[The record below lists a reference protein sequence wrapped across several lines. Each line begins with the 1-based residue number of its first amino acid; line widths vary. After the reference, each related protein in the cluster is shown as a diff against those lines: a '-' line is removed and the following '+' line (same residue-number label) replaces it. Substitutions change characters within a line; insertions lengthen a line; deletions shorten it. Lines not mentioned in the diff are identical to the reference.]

1 MSTLEEI
8 AKRKDEYAKVSASQ
22 DAAAIADFYEDG
34 ALFLPPGAPLVNGRD
49 AVEARLAKFL
59 GTAASLKM
67 EPEIVSVIESGDIT
81 IEVTRFLMTMQPVD
95 GDPRSHWAKHLVVW
109 REQSDGTLKIV
120 AEALNRDA

>member
-8 AKRKDEYAKVSASQ
+8 TKRKDEYATVSASR

-34 ALFLPPGAPLVNGRD
+34 ALFLPPGAPLVDGRD
-49 AVEARLAKFL
+49 AIEARLAKFL
-59 GTAASLKM
+59 GTAARLEV
-67 EPEIVSVIESGDIT
+67 EPEIVSVVESGDIT
-81 IEVTRFLMTMQPVD
+81 IEVTRFHITMRPAE
-95 GDPRSHWAKHLVVW
+95 GEPRSHWAKHLVVW